1 MHKKMINEAMRIAGE
16 KVTSDKTINVEYPFT
31 GEVIGTVPA
40 GTAEHARKALDI
52 AANYQPK
59 LTRYE
64 RQKILQTAAEVLVKR
79 KEEISDIITLELGIS
94 KQDSLYEVGRAFD
107 VFSLTAQL
115 CIHDDGEIF
124 SCDLTPHGKARK
136 IFTIREPLTAISA
149 ITPFNHPLNMVAHK
163 IAPSIATNNCTV
175 CKQTELTPLTAMV
188 LADVLYEAGLPPEM
202 FSVVTGWP
210 QDIGSEMIKNPNID
224 LITFTGSVGVGKL
237 IAEQA
242 GYKRTVLELGGNDP
256 LIVLNDL
263 DGDDLKKAVELAVTG
278 ATKNSGQ
285 RCTAVKRIL
294 VQESIADQFVEMALE
309 RAKKIKFG
317 DPMNM
322 ETDLGTVVNAQA
334 AELFDKRV
342 SMAEEH
348 GAKILYHPGRK
359 GALLPP
365 IVVDHVDP
373 KSELVLEETF
383 GPVIP
388 IIRVPNDDEAVMK
401 ISNST
406 AFGLSS
412 GVCTNN
418 FMRAKK
424 YIQGLNV
431 GTVNIWEVPGYR
443 IEMSPF
449 GGIKD
454 SGLGYKEGVIEAMKS
469 FTNVKT
475 FSLPWLNYK
484 FFCYFLISVEK

>member
-1 MHKKMINEAMRIAGE
+1 MSIKIKNESMRIAGKKVDAE
-16 KVTSDKTINVEYPFT
+16 KVIEVEYPYT
-31 GEVIGTVPA
+31 KEIIGTVPA
-40 GTAEHARKALDI
+40 GNAEHAKKALDI
-52 AANYQPK
+52 AANYNPK

-64 RQKILQTAAEVLVKR
+64 RQKILQKTAEKLVEK
-79 KEEISDIITLELGIS
+79 KEEISDLITYELGIS

-115 CIHDDGEIF
+115 CIYDDGEIF

-136 IFTIREPLTAISA
+136 IFTVREPLKSISA

-175 CKQTELTPLTAMV
+175 CKQTELTPMTALL

-210 QDIGSEMIKNPNID
+210 DDIGLEMIKNPNID
-224 LITFTGSVGVGKL
+224 LITFTGSVEVGKY

-242 GYKRTVLELGGNDP
+242 GFKRTVLELGGNDP

-263 DGDDLKKAVELAVTG
+263 NDDDLKKAVELAVTG

-294 VQESIADQFVEMALE
+294 CQNKIADRFVEMALD

-317 DPMNM
+317 DPMDLAT
-322 ETDLGTVVNAQA
+322 ELGTVVNAQA

-342 SMAEEH
+342 SMAADE
-348 GAKILYHPGRK
+348 GAKILYHPGTK

-365 IVVDHVDP
+365 IVIDNVNP
-373 KSELVLEETF
+373 KSELVMEETF

-388 IIRVPNDDEAVMK
+388 IIRVPDEDDEVIK

-424 YIQGLNV
+424 YIQNLNV

-454 SGLGYKEGVIEAMKS
+454 SGLGYKEGVVEAMKS
-469 FTNVKT
+469 FTNLKT
-475 FSLPWLNYK
+475 FSLPW
-484 FFCYFLISVEK
+484 

>member
-1 MHKKMINEAMRIAGE
+1 MINKIRHESMRIAGK
-16 KVTSDKTINVEYPFT
+16 KVDTEKTIKVYYPFT
-31 GEVIGTVPA
+31 GEIIGTVPV
-40 GTAEHARKALDI
+40 GTAEHAKNALDI
-52 AANYQPK
+52 AANYVPK

-64 RQKILQTAAEVLVKR
+64 RQKILQKTAEELIKR
-79 KEEISDIITLELGIS
+79 KEEISNVISYELGIS

-115 CIHDDGEIF
+115 CIHDDGEMF

-163 IAPSIATNNCTV
+163 IAPSIATNNCMV
-175 CKQTELTPLTAMV
+175 CKQTELTPMTAML
-188 LADVLYEAGLPPEM
+188 LADVLYESGLPPEM

-210 QDIGSEMIKNPNID
+210 NDIGTEMIKNPNID
-224 LITFTGSVGVGKL
+224 LITFTGSVGVGKY

-256 LIVLNDL
+256 LIVCNDLND
-263 DGDDLKKAVELAVTG
+263 DDLKKAVELAVTG

-294 VQESIADQFVEMALE
+294 CQNKIADRFVELALE

-317 DPMNM
+317 NPMDM
-322 ETDLGTVVNAQA
+322 ATDLGTVINVQA

-342 SMAEEH
+342 ALAEEQ
-348 GAKILYHPGRK
+348 GAKILYHPGRD

-365 IVVDHVDP
+365 IVVDYVNP

-388 IIRVPNDDEAVMK
+388 IIRVSDEDEKVIE

-418 FMRAKK
+418 FMRAKN
-424 YIQGLNV
+424 YIQNLNV

-469 FTNVKT
+469 FSNVKT
-475 FSLPWLNYK
+475 FSLPW
-484 FFCYFLISVEK
+484 

>member
-1 MHKKMINEAMRIAGE
+1 MSNTIRHESMRIAGK
-16 KVTSDKTINVEYPFT
+16 KVDTEKTIEVEYPYT
-31 GEVIGTVPA
+31 GEIIGTVPV
-40 GTAEHARKALDI
+40 GIAEHAKKALDI
-52 AANYQPK
+52 AANYVPK

-64 RQKILQTAAEVLVKR
+64 RQRILQNTAEELVRR
-79 KEEISDIITLELGIS
+79 KDEISDVITYELGIS

-115 CIHDDGEIF
+115 CMHDDGEMF

-163 IAPSIATNNCTV
+163 IAPSIATNNCMV
-175 CKQTELTPLTAMV
+175 CKQTELTPMTAML
-188 LADVLYEAGLPPEM
+188 LADVLYESGLPPEM

-210 QDIGSEMIKNPNID
+210 EDIGAEMINNSHID
-224 LITFTGSVGVGKL
+224 LITFTGSVGVGKY
-237 IAEQA
+237 IAENA

-256 LIVLNDL
+256 LIVCNDLND
-263 DGDDLKKAVELAVTG
+263 DDLKKAAELAVTG

-294 VQESIADQFVEMALE
+294 CQNKIADRFVELVLE

-317 DPMNM
+317 DPMDLKTN
-322 ETDLGTVVNAQA
+322 LGTVINAKA

-342 SMAEEH
+342 SMAEQD
-348 GAKILYHPGRK
+348 GAQILYHPGRK

-365 IVVDHVDP
+365 IVVDNVNS

-383 GPVIP
+383 GPIIP
-388 IIRVPNDDEAVMK
+388 IIRVPDEDEKVIQ

-418 FMRAKK
+418 FMRAKN
-424 YIQGLNV
+424 YIQNLNV

-454 SGLGYKEGVIEAMKS
+454 SGLGYKEGTIEAMKS

-475 FSLPWLNYK
+475 FSLPW
-484 FFCYFLISVEK
+484 

>member
-1 MHKKMINEAMRIAGE
+1 MNIKIKNESMRIAGKKVDAE
-16 KVTSDKTINVEYPFT
+16 KVIEVEYPYT
-31 GEVIGTVPA
+31 KEIVGTVPA
-40 GTAEHARKALDI
+40 GNAEHAKKALDI
-52 AANYQPK
+52 AANYIPK

-64 RQKILQTAAEVLVKR
+64 RQKILQKTAEKLVEK
-79 KEEISDIITLELGIS
+79 KEEISDVITHELGIS

-115 CIHDDGEIF
+115 CIYDDGEIF

-136 IFTIREPLTAISA
+136 IFTVREPLKSISA

-175 CKQTELTPLTAMV
+175 CKQTELTPMTALL

-210 QDIGSEMIKNPNID
+210 DDIGLEMIKNPNID
-224 LITFTGSVGVGKL
+224 LITFTGSVGVGKY

-256 LIVLNDL
+256 LIILNDL
-263 DGDDLKKAVELAVTG
+263 NDDDLKKAAELAVAG

-294 VQESIADQFVEMALE
+294 CQNKVADRFVEMALD

-317 DPMNM
+317 DPMDLAT
-322 ETDLGTVVNAQA
+322 ELGTVVNAQA

-342 SMAEEH
+342 SMAADE
-348 GAKILYHPGRK
+348 GAKTLYHPGTK

-365 IVVDHVDP
+365 IVIDNVNP
-373 KSELVLEETF
+373 KSELVMEETF

-388 IIRVPNDDEAVMK
+388 IIRVPDEDDEVIK

-424 YIQGLNV
+424 YIQSLNV

-475 FSLPWLNYK
+475 FSLPW
-484 FFCYFLISVEK
+484 

>member
-1 MHKKMINEAMRIAGE
+1 MSIKIKNESMRIAGKKVDAE
-16 KVTSDKTINVEYPFT
+16 KVIEVEYPYT
-31 GEVIGTVPA
+31 KEIVGTVPA
-40 GTAEHARKALDI
+40 GNAEHAKKALDI
-52 AANYQPK
+52 AANYTPK

-64 RQKILQTAAEVLVKR
+64 RQKILQKTAEKLVEK
-79 KEEISDIITLELGIS
+79 KEEISDVITHELGIS

-115 CIHDDGEIF
+115 CIYDDGEIF

-136 IFTIREPLTAISA
+136 IFTVREPLKSISA

-175 CKQTELTPLTAMV
+175 CKQTELTPMTALL

-210 QDIGSEMIKNPNID
+210 DDIGLEMIKNPNID
-224 LITFTGSVGVGKL
+224 LITFTGSVGVGKY

-256 LIVLNDL
+256 LIILNDL
-263 DGDDLKKAVELAVTG
+263 NHDDLKKAAELAVAG

-294 VQESIADQFVEMALE
+294 CQNKVADRFVEMALD

-317 DPMNM
+317 DPMDLAT
-322 ETDLGTVVNAQA
+322 ELGTVVNAQA

-342 SMAEEH
+342 SMAADE
-348 GAKILYHPGRK
+348 GGKILYHPGTK

-365 IVVDHVDP
+365 IVIDHVNA
-373 KSELVLEETF
+373 KNELVMEETF

-388 IIRVPNDDEAVMK
+388 IIRVPDEDDEVIK

-424 YIQGLNV
+424 YIQNLNV

-475 FSLPWLNYK
+475 FSLPW
-484 FFCYFLISVEK
+484 

>member
-1 MHKKMINEAMRIAGE
+1 MRERKQHEPMRIAGKKVDAE
-16 KVTSDKTINVEYPFT
+16 KNIEVEYPYT
-31 GEVIGTVPA
+31 GEIIGTVPA
-40 GTAEHARKALDI
+40 GNSQHAKQALDI
-52 AANYQPK
+52 AANYNPQ

-64 RQKILQTAAEVLVKR
+64 RQKILQNTAEQLVKR
-79 KEEISDIITLELGIS
+79 KEEISDVITYELGIS

-115 CIHDDGEIF
+115 CIYDDGEIF

-136 IFTIREPLTAISA
+136 IFTIREPLQAISA

-175 CKQTELTPLTAMV
+175 CKQTELTPMTALL
-188 LADVLYEAGLPPEM
+188 LADILYDAGLPPEM

-210 QDIGSEMIKNPNID
+210 DEIGLEMITNPKIE
-224 LITFTGSVGVGKL
+224 LITFTGSVPVGKY
-237 IAEQA
+237 IAKNA

-263 DGDDLKKAVELAVTG
+263 DDHDLKKAAELAITG

-294 VQESIADQFVEMALE
+294 CQNKVADRFVEMSLE

-317 DPMNM
+317 DPMDLST
-322 ETDLGTVVNAQA
+322 ELGTVINIKA

-342 SMAEEH
+342 SKAEEE
-348 GAKILYHPGRK
+348 GAKVLYHPGRK
-359 GALLPP
+359 DALLPP
-365 IVVDHVDP
+365 IVIDNVNP

-388 IIRVPNDDEAVMK
+388 IIRVPDEDEKVIE
-401 ISNST
+401 ISNFT

-418 FMRAKK
+418 FIRAKK
-424 YIQGLNV
+424 YIQNLKV

-469 FTNVKT
+469 FTNIKT
-475 FSLPWLNYK
+475 FSLPW
-484 FFCYFLISVEK
+484 

>member
-1 MHKKMINEAMRIAGE
+1 MTNTIKHQSMRIAGKKVDAE
-16 KVTSDKTINVEYPFT
+16 KNINVHYPYT
-31 GEVIGTVPA
+31 NEIIGTVPA
-40 GTAEHARKALDI
+40 GTAEHAKQALDI
-52 AANYQPK
+52 ATNYQPK

-64 RQKILQTAAEVLVKR
+64 RQQILQKTAEELVRR
-79 KEEISDIITLELGIS
+79 KEEISDVITYELGIS

-115 CIHDDGEIF
+115 SILDDGEIF

-136 IFTIREPLTAISA
+136 IFTVREPLRAISA

-163 IAPSIATNNCTV
+163 IAPSIATNNCMV
-175 CKQTELTPLTAMV
+175 CKQTDLTPMTAML
-188 LADVLYEAGLPPEM
+188 LADILYDAGLPPEM
-202 FSVVTGWP
+202 FSVITGWP
-210 QDIGSEMIKNPNID
+210 QDIGLEMIQNPNID
-224 LITFTGSVGVGKL
+224 LITFTGSVGVGKY

-263 DGDDLKKAVELAVTG
+263 TDDDLKKAVELAVTG

-294 VQESIADQFVEMALE
+294 CQNKIADRFVEMALE

-317 DPMNM
+317 NPMDLS
-322 ETDLGTVVNAQA
+322 TDLGTVVNAEA

-342 SMAEEH
+342 SMAEAD
-348 GAKILYHPGRK
+348 GAKVLYHPGRE

-365 IVVDHVDP
+365 IVVDNVNY

-383 GPVIP
+383 GPIIP
-388 IIRVPNDDEAVMK
+388 IIRVPDEDEEVIK

-418 FMRAKK
+418 FMRAKN
-424 YIQGLNV
+424 YIKNLEV

-475 FSLPWLNYK
+475 FSLPW
-484 FFCYFLISVEK
+484 

>member
-294 VQESIADQFVEMALE
+294 VQESIADLFVEMALE

-317 DPMNM
+317 DPMNS

-342 SMAEEH
+342 SMAEED

-365 IVVDHVDP
+365 IVVDNVDP

-475 FSLPWLNYK
+475 FSLPW
-484 FFCYFLISVEK
+484 

>member
-40 GTAEHARKALDI
+40 GTAEHARKALHI

-115 CIHDDGEIF
+115 CILDDGEIF

-342 SMAEEH
+342 SMAEED

-475 FSLPWLNYK
+475 FSLPW
-484 FFCYFLISVEK
+484 

>member
-1 MHKKMINEAMRIAGE
+1 MKNTIKHEPMRIAGK
-16 KVTSDKTINVEYPFT
+16 KVDAENKIDVLYPYT
-31 GEVIGTVPA
+31 NEIIGTVPA
-40 GTAEHARKALDI
+40 GTAEHAKEALNI
-52 AANYQPK
+52 ASNYQPK

-64 RQKILQTAAEVLVKR
+64 RQQILQKTAEELVRR
-79 KEEISDIITLELGIS
+79 KDEISDVITYELGIS

-115 CIHDDGEIF
+115 CILDDGEIF

-136 IFTIREPLTAISA
+136 IFTIREPLRAISA

-175 CKQTELTPLTAMV
+175 CKQTELTPMTAML
-188 LADVLYEAGLPPEM
+188 LADVLYDSGLPPEM

-210 QDIGSEMIKNPNID
+210 QDIGLEMIKNPNID
-224 LITFTGSVGVGKL
+224 LITFTGSVGVGKY

-263 DGDDLKKAVELAVTG
+263 SDDDLKKAVELAVTG

-294 VQESIADQFVEMALE
+294 CQNKIADKFVAMALE
-309 RAKKIKFG
+309 RAKQITYG
-317 DPMNM
+317 DPMDLK
-322 ETDLGTVVNAQA
+322 TDLGTVVNTEA

-342 SMAEEH
+342 SMAEAE
-348 GAKILYHPGRK
+348 GAKVLYHPGRN

-365 IVVDHVDP
+365 IVVDNVNP

-383 GPVIP
+383 GPVAP
-388 IIRVPNDDEAVMK
+388 VYKFTNDDEVIKMA
-401 ISNST
+401 NDT
-406 AFGLSS
+406 PYGLASYFYS
-412 GVCTNN
+412 RDIGRIWRVAEALEYGIVSINN
-418 FMRAKK
+418 
-424 YIQGLNV
+424 GLP
-431 GTVNIWEVPGYR
+431 TIPEV
-443 IEMSPF
+443 PF
-449 GGIKD
+449 GGVKESGMGREGSRYGLDDYLIIK
-454 SGLGYKEGVIEAMKS
+454 Y
-469 FTNVKT
+469 
-475 FSLPWLNYK
+475 
-484 FFCYFLISVEK
+484 ISMGGI